1 MNVRNLGM
9 RALVVTNMYPSP
21 ARPALGGF
29 VRDQVEALRRIDDLD
44 VELYAFDP
52 GGLAAYVRA
61 ARELKTR
68 YKGERFDIVH
78 AHFGLT
84 AWPALAVGADKRL
97 VTLHGNDVYHP
108 RSRKITTRVLRRMDL
123 VGVPT
128 AGFAAKVP
136 GAQSKR
142 AQSKRAQAPGGDG
155 RAASERAQS
164 KRAQSKRAQ
173 SERAEAP
180 GGDGRAASESAQSER
195 AEAPGGDGRAA
206 GRAGPGGRTIA
217 ILPCGIDTERFRPL
231 DRRAAREQ
239 LGLDPDGR
247 YLLFPYDP
255 ARAVKRAD
263 LARELAA
270 AIEGVQLLTLGD
282 VPTHEVALWMNA
294 ANAVI
299 CPADWETFGL
309 ACIEALACDVP
320 VLARPTGEH
329 AAALRGIAGTL
340 CAQWDLQ
347 TWRAALAPHVAAP
360 DPRIRGRDRALQYS
374 ADALAAR
381 VATAWRWLL
390 SGGPAPP
397 LYSPAEARTEPSLGA
412 PKS

>member
-142 AQSKRAQAPGGDG
+142 AQSKRARGAWRR
-155 RAASERAQS
+155 RARGERA
-164 KRAQSKRAQ
+164 RAEQARAEQ
-173 SERAEAP
+173 ARAERARGGAWRRRARGERERAERAR
-180 GGDGRAASESAQSER
+180 GGAWRRRARGGSRGPRRPDDRHPALRDRHGALPPARSPCR
-195 AEAPGGDGRAA
+195 A
-206 GRAGPGGRTIA
+206 
-217 ILPCGIDTERFRPL
+217 
-231 DRRAAREQ
+231 RAAR
-239 LGLDPDGR
+239 
-247 YLLFPYDP
+247 
-255 ARAVKRAD
+255 
-263 LARELAA
+263 
-270 AIEGVQLLTLGD
+270 
-282 VPTHEVALWMNA
+282 
-294 ANAVI
+294 
-299 CPADWETFGL
+299 
-309 ACIEALACDVP
+309 
-320 VLARPTGEH
+320 
-329 AAALRGIAGTL
+329 
-340 CAQWDLQ
+340 
-347 TWRAALAPHVAAP
+347 
-360 DPRIRGRDRALQYS
+360 
-374 ADALAAR
+374 
-381 VATAWRWLL
+381 
-390 SGGPAPP
+390 SGP
-397 LYSPAEARTEPSLGA
+397 
-412 PKS
+412 